1 MADNDLLI
9 LAFGLFLGY
18 WIVFNLF
25 GSHDAGQEDQVRD
38 QPANPQT
45 AGIAAQNAESSQLS
59 EPSKTKPL
67 SCHDIL
73 GIKPDAS
80 FEAIHLAYRQLAEPR
95 SGEGIAKLS
104 ESERHIASEEL
115 VKIDHAYSEALAQA
129 RTLK

>member
-25 GSHDAGQEDQVRD
+25 GSHDAGPEDLVRD
-38 QPANPQT
+38 HQANPLT
-45 AGIAAQNAESSQLS
+45 ASSAAQSAESSLVS
-59 EPSKTKPL
+59 ELSKTNPL

-95 SGEGIAKLS
+95 SEENIAKLL

-115 VKIDHAYSEALAQA
+115 VKIDHAYSEALALA